1 MLKLC
6 PNKIALPLQIIFN
19 KSLQQ
24 SKYTTNWKLAH
35 VIAVFKKGDSSLPSN
50 YRPIS
55 LISCFGKIMERAIYK
70 HVYNYLHQNRLIYEY
85 QSGFLPRHSTVHQ
98 LLEIYNN
105 ILNSLEN
112 KEANCFVFCDFS
124 KAFDKVWHRC
134 LLHKMKSYG
143 ITGNVI
149 DWFSSYLIGRRQKL
163 VIKNNSSAY
172 CEIYAGVPQD
182 AVLILSYLLSI

>member
-1 MLKLC
+1 
-6 PNKIALPLQIIFN
+6 
-19 KSLQQ
+19 
-24 SKYTTNWKLAH
+24 
-35 VIAVFKKGDSSLPSN
+35 
-50 YRPIS
+50 
-55 LISCFGKIMERAIYK
+55 MERVIYK
-70 HVYNYLHQNRLIYEY
+70 HVYNYHHQNRLIYEY

-112 KEANCFVFCDFS
+112 KESNCFVFCDFS

-163 VIKNNSSAY
+163 VIKNNSSALRDKK
-172 CEIYAGVPQD
+172 IN
-182 AVLILSYLLSI
+182 ILTLVMPEKKFRNETKNHTSPSS

>member
-1 MLKLC
+1 M
-6 PNKIALPLQIIFN
+6 
-19 KSLQQ
+19 
-24 SKYTTNWKLAH
+24 
-35 VIAVFKKGDSSLPSN
+35 
-50 YRPIS
+50 
-55 LISCFGKIMERAIYK
+55 
-70 HVYNYLHQNRLIYEY
+70 
-85 QSGFLPRHSTVHQ
+85 
-98 LLEIYNN
+98 
-105 ILNSLEN
+105 
-112 KEANCFVFCDFS
+112 DFS
-124 KAFDKVWHRC
+124 KAFDEVWHRC